1 MASSALELHPKCIA
15 TTRDAFNKSTRGTS
29 ASTRDGQ
36 RLAEAR
42 ANFFH
47 KALFTPDGTS
57 IITHNEDNCLRTFV
71 LPMDLLDEAEE
82 PRSLTEHTIWKASSK
97 IQSYAIYPGFDLQ
110 NPATT
115 FVLAGAADVPIT
127 LRNALHYNTV
137 QASYPLIHSATEV
150 FQPPR
155 SLAFTRDGTHFLVGS
170 DSLLAVFDC
179 SQYGEGPSI
188 SHKLRRGRKAPR
200 GLQTLQRKGF
210 VSALNIS
217 NEGFLA
223 LGTNEREIALYS
235 NEGLGSSISS
245 FELEPDLGAGVS
257 DLKWSPCSKYLLAA
271 ERQSNVVQVYDI
283 RNTQRK
289 VSDLTGRYAITPQ
302 KMHIEVVPTA
312 AGYEVWGGGTDGVVR
327 MWSNPGEKE
336 EDQVPSA
343 ALKLHE
349 ASVASAIWHPT
360 GAVLV
365 TASGGRLEESL
376 DKDDEEQ
383 VSRSPAKEDNSLN
396 VWTV

>member
-1 MASSALELHPKCIA
+1 MASSASELHPKCIA
-15 TTRDAFNKSTRGTS
+15 TTGDAFNKLTRGSSTS
-29 ASTRDGQ
+29 PQDGK

-42 ANFFH
+42 PNFFH
-47 KALFTPDGTS
+47 RALFTPDGTS
-57 IITHNEDNCLRTFV
+57 IITHNEDSCLRTFV
-71 LPMDLLDEAEE
+71 LPTELLEEAED
-82 PRSLTEHTIWKASSK
+82 PRPLTEYVVWKASSK
-97 IQSYAIYPGFDLQ
+97 IQSYAIYPGFNLQ
-110 NPATT
+110 SPATT
-115 FVLAGAADVPIT
+115 FVLTGAADVPIT
-127 LRNALHYNTV
+127 LRNALNYDIV
-137 QASYPLIHSATEV
+137 QASYPLIHSATEE

-210 VSALNIS
+210 VSALSIS

-245 FELEPDLGAGVS
+245 FELEPDLGSGVS
-257 DLKWSPCSKYLLAA
+257 DLKWSPCGKYLLVA

-283 RNTQRK
+283 RNTQQK
-289 VSDLTGRYAITPQ
+289 ISDLTGRYAITPQ

-312 AGYEVWGGGTDGVVR
+312 VGYEVWGGGTDGVVR

-336 EDQVPSA
+336 EDQMPNA

-349 ASVASAIWHPT
+349 APVASAIWHPT

-365 TASGGRLEESL
+365 TASGGRSDGRSFE
-376 DKDDEEQ
+376 DDEDE
-383 VSRSPAKEDNSLN
+383 VSQPPGKEDNSLK
-396 VWTV
+396 VFTV

>member
-1 MASSALELHPKCIA
+1 MASSASELHPKCIA
-15 TTRDAFNKSTRGTS
+15 TTGDAFNNSTRGALS
-29 ASTRDGQ
+29 STRDGQ

-42 ANFFH
+42 PNFFH
-47 KALFTPDGTS
+47 RALFTPDGTS
-57 IITHNEDNCLRTFV
+57 IITHNEDNCLRTIV
-71 LPMDLLDEAEE
+71 LPTDLLEEAEE
-82 PRSLTEHTIWKASSK
+82 PRPLTQYAVWKASSK
-97 IQSYAIYPGFDLQ
+97 IQSYGIYPGFDLQ

-115 FVLAGAADVPIT
+115 FVLAAAADVPIT
-127 LRNALHYNTV
+127 LRNALAYDTV
-137 QASYPLIHSATEV
+137 QASYPLIHSATEE

-155 SLAFTRDGTHFLVGS
+155 SLTFTRTGTHFLVGS

-179 SQYGEGPSI
+179 AQYGEGPSI
-188 SHKLRRGRKAPR
+188 SHKLQRGRKAPR

-210 VSALNIS
+210 VSALSIS
-217 NEGFLA
+217 NEGFVA

-245 FELEPDLGAGVS
+245 FELEPDLGSGVS
-257 DLKWSPCSKYLLAA
+257 DLKWSPCGKYLLVA
-271 ERQSNVVQVYDI
+271 ERQSNVVQIYDI
-283 RNTQRK
+283 RNTQQK

-336 EDQVPSA
+336 EDQMPSA

-349 ASVASAIWHPT
+349 APVASAIWHPT
-360 GAVLV
+360 GAVLA
-365 TASGGRLEESL
+365 TASGGRSDGRSFE
-376 DKDDEEQ
+376 DDEDE
-383 VSRSPAKEDNSLN
+383 VSQSPGKENNPLK

>member
-1 MASSALELHPKCIA
+1 MASSASELHPKCIA
-15 TTRDAFNKSTRGTS
+15 TTGNTFNKSTRESGTFS
-29 ASTRDGQ
+29 QNGQ

-42 ANFFH
+42 PNFFH

-57 IITHNEDNCLRTFV
+57 IITHNEDNCLRTIV
-71 LPMDLLDEAEE
+71 LPTDLLEEAEE
-82 PRSLTEHTIWKASSK
+82 PRPLTEYAVWKASSK

-115 FVLAGAADVPIT
+115 FVLVGAADVPIT
-127 LRNALHYNTV
+127 LRNALHYDTV
-137 QASYPLIHSATEV
+137 QASYPLIHSATEE

-155 SLAFTRDGTHFLVGS
+155 SLVFTRDGNHFLVGS
-170 DSLLAVFDC
+170 DTLLAAFDC

-210 VSALNIS
+210 VSALSIS

-245 FELEPDLGAGVS
+245 FELEPDLGSGVS
-257 DLKWSPCSKYLLAA
+257 DLKWSPCGKYLLVA

-283 RNTQRK
+283 RNTQQK

-327 MWSNPGEKE
+327 MWSTPGEKE
-336 EDQVPSA
+336 EDQVPDA

-360 GAVLV
+360 GAVLA
-365 TASGGRLEESL
+365 TASGGRSEGRSFEDDEDEESRG
-376 DKDDEEQ
+376 
-383 VSRSPAKEDNSLN
+383 RSDEDNSLK